1 MNDEEINLRKLNF
14 ERLKYAAARPGQ
26 LTFYGV
32 EERIY
37 AEQHAEHQKMF
48 NELTVVQKDVLAI
61 KLTLMMA
68 GEVNDEV
75 KRVLSRIGWGAY
87 SQGSKF
93 RAELHKYFSEK
104 CLQELG
110 I

>member
-1 MNDEEINLRKLNF
+1 MYLEITEQQRNF
-14 ERLKYAAARPGQ
+14 DALKYAASRPGQ

-68 GEVNDEV
+68 GEVNDDV
-75 KRVLSRIGWGAY
+75 KHVIGRMVTNPKEREAL
-87 SQGSKF
+87 K
-93 RAELHKYFSEK
+93 EYFSEK
-104 CLQELG
+104 FLVELG

>member
-1 MNDEEINLRKLNF
+1 MHIEVSEVERNF
-14 ERLKYAAARPGQ
+14 KALQYAAARPGQ
-26 LTFYGV
+26 LTLDDVRHREYK
-32 EERIY
+32 E
-37 AEQHAEHQKMF
+37 MF

-75 KRVLSRIGWGAY
+75 KQVLSRIGWGAY
-87 SQGSKF
+87 SKGSKF